1 MILFDRDSC
10 CLHFCLNQIFV
21 KVNSDIEKK
30 MKSVSVVKVYT
41 ATERNIAVDWENH
54 RVDNSCLKF
63 HYLGSFCFCT
73 SAFILLL

>member
-1 MILFDRDSC
+1 
-10 CLHFCLNQIFV
+10 
-21 KVNSDIEKK
+21 
-30 MKSVSVVKVYT
+30 MKSVSVVEVYT
-41 ATERNIAVDWENH
+41 AIERNIAVDWENH